1 MLTLEIEIFFC
12 LLKRDWRKETWSVT
26 LQLVTKISF
35 QSSKWKIAWKIHF
48 ELTTRFFL
56 LCRGS
61 QDLIKAI
68 KHHLGVYTLKI
79 TVYVNEW
86 AMEILEDSQIIVQQK
101 KNKISIHTTQ
111 LQNMSLTIFNFKIN
125 LATMFKICA
134 GDKNFLKT
142 SNNKNGAKNIKS
154 KDI

>member
-1 MLTLEIEIFFC
+1 MVFGLFLIFFLNNVLIVQLYKVRNLTSCSLWKLKFFFC

-101 KNKISIHTTQ
+101 KNKISIHTH
-111 LQNMSLTIFNFKIN
+111 SY
-125 LATMFKICA
+125 
-134 GDKNFLKT
+134 KT
-142 SNNKNGAKNIKS
+142 WA
-154 KDI
+154 